1 MIKGQIKVKMLPEW
15 KNDNLGFLAFSQPAD
30 PLSLSAASELLIKL

>member
-1 MIKGQIKVKMLPEW
+1 MLPEW
-15 KNDNLGFLAFSQPAD
+15 RNENLDFLVFSQPAD

>member
-1 MIKGQIKVKMLPEW
+1 MLPEW
-15 KNDNLGFLAFSQPAD
+15 RNENLGVLVFSHLAD